1 MFSVL
6 IVTREKKSA
15 AELRQRLGREGL
27 TCAIEDDATR
37 LVERLVEDAPDLLL
51 VDTGDVKADLTAW
64 EPALKGRHLKLP
76 LLIALITRAGMNG
89 LLADAA
95 IDDFLVKPY
104 DPDEL
109 VARVRRLLKKA
120 KGVDLGET
128 IRAGDLVV
136 DLARCEVSVSGRPV
150 ELVFREYELL
160 RFLMANR
167 GRVFSRQALL
177 NKVWGYDYFG
187 GDRTVD
193 VHIRRL
199 RSKIE
204 DAEHTFIDTVR
215 NIGYRFR
222 RDS

>member
-37 LVERLVEDAPDLLL
+37 LVERLVEDVPDLLL

-76 LLIALITRAGMNG
+76 LLIALITRAGLNG
-89 LLADAA
+89 LLADTA

-109 VARVRRLLKKA
+109 AARVRRLLKRA

-204 DAEHTFIDTVR
+204 DAKHTFIDTVR

>member
-1 MFSVL
+1 LYSVL
-6 IVTREKKSA
+6 IVTQEKKKA
-15 AELRQRLGREGL
+15 DELRQRLGREGL
-27 TCAIEDDATR
+27 TCAIEEDSAR
-37 LVERLVEDAPDLLL
+37 LVERLMEDAPDLLL
-51 VDTGDVKADLTAW
+51 VDTGDLKADLAAW
-64 EPALKGRHLKLP
+64 ETALKDRHLKLP
-76 LLIALITRAGMNG
+76 PLIALITRTGLNG
-89 LLADAA
+89 LLAATA

-104 DPDEL
+104 DLDEL
-109 VARVRRLLKKA
+109 AARVRRLLERA

-128 IRAGDLVV
+128 IRAGELVI
-136 DLARCEVSVSGRPV
+136 DLARCEVSVGGRPV

-167 GRVFSRQALL
+167 GRVFSRETLL

-222 RDS
+222 RDR

>member
-1 MFSVL
+1 LYSVL

-27 TCAIEDDATR
+27 ACAIEEDTNG
-37 LVERLVEDAPDLLL
+37 LIERLAENAPDLLL
-51 VDTGDVKADLTAW
+51 VDSADLKADLITW
-64 EPALKGRHLKLP
+64 ETALKDRNLNLP
-76 LLIALITRAGMNG
+76 QLIALITRGGLNG
-89 LLADAA
+89 LLADTA

-109 VARVRRLLKKA
+109 AARVRRLLKRA

-128 IRAGDLVV
+128 IRVGDLVI

-160 RFLMANR
+160 KFLTAHP
-167 GRVFSRQALL
+167 GRVYTRDTLL
-177 NKVWGYDYFG
+177 NKVWGYDFYG

-215 NIGYRFR
+215 NVGYRFR
-222 RDS
+222 HDS

>member
-1 MFSVL
+1 LYRVL
-6 IVTREKKSA
+6 IVTREKKNA
-15 AELRQRLGREGL
+15 DELRLRLGREGL
-27 TCAIEDDATR
+27 TCAVEEDTAR
-37 LVERLVEDAPDLLL
+37 LAERLAGDAPDLLL
-51 VDTGDVKADLTAW
+51 VETGDLKADLTAW
-64 EPALKGRHLKLP
+64 EAAFKNRHLKLP
-76 LLIALITRAGMNG
+76 PLIALITGADLNG
-89 LLADAA
+89 LLDDMA

-109 VARVRRLLKKA
+109 TARVRRLLKRA

-128 IRAGDLVV
+128 IRAGDLVI
-136 DLARCEVSVSGRPV
+136 DLARCEVSLGGRPV

-167 GRVFSRQALL
+167 GRVFSRQTLL

-204 DAEHTFIDTVR
+204 DAEHTYIDTMR
-215 NIGYRFR
+215 NMGYRFR

>member
-37 LVERLVEDAPDLLL
+37 LVERLVEDTPDLLL
-51 VDTGDVKADLTAW
+51 VDTGDLKANLAAW
-64 EPALKGRHLKLP
+64 ETALKNSHLKLP
-76 LLIALITRAGMNG
+76 PLIALITRAGLNG
-89 LLADAA
+89 LLADAV

-109 VARVRRLLKKA
+109 AARVRRLLKRA

-136 DLARCEVSVSGRPV
+136 DLARYEVSVNGRPV

-204 DAEHTFIDTVR
+204 DAKHTFIDTVR

>member
-76 LLIALITRAGMNG
+76 LLIALITRAGLNG

>member
-1 MFSVL
+1 MGPEASPLFSVL

-37 LVERLVEDAPDLLL
+37 LVERLVEDTPDLLL
-51 VDTGDVKADLTAW
+51 VDTGDLKANLAAW
-64 EPALKGRHLKLP
+64 ETALKNSHLKLP
-76 LLIALITRAGMNG
+76 PLIALITRAGLNG
-89 LLADAA
+89 LLADAV

-109 VARVRRLLKKA
+109 AARVRRLLKRA

-136 DLARCEVSVSGRPV
+136 DLARYEVSVNGRPV

-160 RFLMANR
+160 RFL
-167 GRVFSRQALL
+167 
-177 NKVWGYDYFG
+177 
-187 GDRTVD
+187 
-193 VHIRRL
+193 
-199 RSKIE
+199 
-204 DAEHTFIDTVR
+204 
-215 NIGYRFR
+215 
-222 RDS
+222 

>member
-76 LLIALITRAGMNG
+76 LLIALITRAGLNG

-136 DLARCEVSVSGRPV
+136 DLARYEVSVSGHPV